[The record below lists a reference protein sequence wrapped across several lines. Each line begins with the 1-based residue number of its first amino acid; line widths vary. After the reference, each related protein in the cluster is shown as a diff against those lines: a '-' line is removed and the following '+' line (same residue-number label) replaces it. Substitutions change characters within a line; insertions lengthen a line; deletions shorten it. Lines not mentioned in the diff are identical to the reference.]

1 MEWQSILLSI
11 IGIVLTA
18 LIGWLSEKLISYLN
32 SKITNTKYAKYLE
45 DAVELVTRAVKTTYQ
60 TYVESL
66 KKQDAFTKENQ
77 LEALTNAKN
86 VVVSQLSKDM
96 RNYITDNFGDIDHWV
111 STMVESVI
119 YDLKRTTKKE
129 ETA

>member
-1 MEWQSILLSI
+1 MEWQSILLSL
-11 IGIVLTA
+11 IGIILTA

-96 RNYITDNFGDIDHWV
+96 KNYITDNFGDIDDWV